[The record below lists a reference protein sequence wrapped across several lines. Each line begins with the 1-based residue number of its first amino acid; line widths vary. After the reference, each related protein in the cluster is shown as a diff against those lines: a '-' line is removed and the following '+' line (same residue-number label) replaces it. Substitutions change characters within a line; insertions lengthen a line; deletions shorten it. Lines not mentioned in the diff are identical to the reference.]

1 VTTPRKPETSSE
13 SRARSQA
20 GLGRRIAT
28 TVVVCGL
35 AYLILVGI
43 GSVVPQVFWPAKA
56 TIDPAITC
64 DEGLRDLR
72 AELLAFAGEHVARGG
87 SADRD
92 AVRNFLGPWD
102 LRHRGLEARC
112 EGDERDAW
120 VLLGQMRERLQGTL
134 YRFDAEEGALARA
147 VDLDLT
153 PARQER

>member
-1 VTTPRKPETSSE
+1 VTTPRKPETPSE
-13 SRARSQA
+13 SRARAQA

-35 AYLILVGI
+35 AYLIIVGVA
-43 GSVVPQVFWPAKA
+43 SVVPQVFWPPKA
-56 TIDPAITC
+56 AIDPAITC
-64 DEGLRDLR
+64 ADGLRDLR
-72 AELLAFAGEHVARGG
+72 AELLAFAGEHVTRGG
-87 SADRD
+87 SEDHET
-92 AVRNFLGPWD
+92 VRNFLGPWD

-120 VLLGQMRERLQGTL
+120 VLLGRMRERLQGTL
-134 YRFDAEEGALARA
+134 GRFDAEEGALARA